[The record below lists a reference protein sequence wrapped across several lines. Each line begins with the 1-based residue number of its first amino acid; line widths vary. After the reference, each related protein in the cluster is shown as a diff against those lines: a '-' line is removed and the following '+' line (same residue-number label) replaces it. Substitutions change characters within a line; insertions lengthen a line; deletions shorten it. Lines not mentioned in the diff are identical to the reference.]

1 MTHSEQINEIAAALS
16 LAQRTM
22 RGAKKDS
29 SNPHFKSR
37 YADLSSVWDACRD
50 ALTAQGLAVV
60 QSAGHQDGALVV
72 TTMLVHTSGQW
83 FRDAVMVPVKDSG
96 PQALGSAITY
106 GRRYTLA
113 AFVGVAP
120 EDDDA
125 EAAEART
132 APPAPPQAQKPANY
146 DAWVAGAS
154 TVAEAQGLKALE
166 TYFKAASLAL
176 RTYATTVDKD
186 TWKALKVKAAQTPEV
201 EA

>member
-16 LAQRTM
+16 LAQRAM

-83 FRDAVMVPVKDSG
+83 FRDAVMVPVKESG

-132 APPAPPQAQKPANY
+132 SPPTPPQALKPATY
-146 DAWVAGAS
+146 DAWVAGAA
-154 TVAEAQGLKALE
+154 TVAEAQGIKALE
-166 TYFKAASLAL
+166 TYFKAASLPL
-176 RTYATTVDKD
+176 RTHATTVDKD
-186 TWKALKVKAAQTPEV
+186 TWKALKVKAAQTPEA